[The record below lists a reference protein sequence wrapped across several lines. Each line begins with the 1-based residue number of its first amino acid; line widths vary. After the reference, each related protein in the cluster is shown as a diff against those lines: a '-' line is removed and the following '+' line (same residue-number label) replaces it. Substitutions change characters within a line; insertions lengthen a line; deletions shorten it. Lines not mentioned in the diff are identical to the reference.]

1 MFPQTIFDLDQGLTA
16 QRLADED
23 ALREIRER
31 VAKETEVTILAGTA
45 K

>member
-31 VAKETEVTILAGTA
+31 VAKETTIPLLAGTA
-45 K
+45 R